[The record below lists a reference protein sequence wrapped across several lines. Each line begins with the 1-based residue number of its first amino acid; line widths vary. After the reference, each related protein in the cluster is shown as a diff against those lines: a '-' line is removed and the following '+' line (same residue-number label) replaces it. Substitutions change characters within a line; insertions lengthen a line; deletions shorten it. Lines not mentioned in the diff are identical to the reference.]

1 MSITTS
7 GLMTKAVILS
17 TVLILLWVIACGGD
31 SSPAATEAPAGAAAP
46 APTAITAA
54 TTEPAVT
61 AAPVPTA
68 MAAAEEPTPT
78 ARPARAT
85 ATPVPAGAPTPTPD
99 PIVTSTTGRLVASL
113 GTLFVETNIP
123 WGFCML
129 QMSKR
134 PAYENLIGVDRYN
147 GALIPELSTVWSLS
161 EDGMAWSFKL
171 REGIQFH
178 HGYGEFTA
186 DDVKHQVAMVT
197 QEGSESC
204 EANPYRETID
214 NVEVV
219 DDYNVIF
226 HQKKPDS
233 FTVEFYNFGGH
244 GTSAAMSKKQWDEGG
259 EEAYGRQIVSTGP
272 FQYISRNL
280 GESILYERVPDHW
293 RKTADFE
300 ELQMFFIAEEATRLA
315 TLLADEAHIVVLP
328 QDLQETA
335 IEQGYV
341 PQLSSLPAVGYSF
354 FFGGQYYGMTDDEGQ
369 NIEGTEPWVGLND
382 NARKVR
388 QAMNMAINKEELHRE
403 IFQGRGERQWVY
415 GYHGSLLGWNPEW
428 EEKGPELYNYNPE
441 RAKELMKEAGYEDG
455 FKLISILIP
464 HDLVSEQIQI
474 IELIALYLDELGI
487 ETEFQ
492 QLDIGNWV
500 PMFRNRETVG
510 NIHPNSGSYR
520 DPQFT
525 ISSYNTSWSIVASFV
540 TPLIDQK
547 WEELTQA
554 TSPADRDRV
563 MQDIGNHMFDEF
575 ASMPLFWFPA
585 VVMLNPDVVSEYA
598 FPGNRREIFSHM
610 EFAKAAETQ

>member
-1 MSITTS
+1 MSS
-7 GLMTKAVILS
+7 KAVGLIVRAVTLS
-17 TVLILLWVIACGGD
+17 TILLLVMVVACGDD
-31 SSPAATEAPAGAAAP
+31 SSTEAPAAP
-46 APTAITAA
+46 AA
-54 TTEPAVT
+54 TPEPAVT
-61 AAPVPTA
+61 SAPVAPTA
-68 MAAAEEPTPT
+68 ATAIEEPTPT

-85 ATPVPAGAPTPTPD
+85 ATPVPVGAPTPTPA
-99 PIVTSTTGRLVASL
+99 PIVASTTGRLVASL
-113 GTLFVETNIP
+113 GTLFVETNVP

-147 GALIPELSTVWSLS
+147 GALIPELSTEWSLS
-161 EDGMAWSFKL
+161 EDGLAWSFKL
-171 REGIQFH
+171 REGIPFH

-186 DDVKHQVAMVT
+186 EDVKHQVAMVT

-244 GTSAAMSKKQWDEGG
+244 GTSAAMSKKQYDEGG

-272 FQYISRNL
+272 YQYVSRNL
-280 GESILYERVPDHW
+280 GESILYERIPDHW
-293 RKTADFE
+293 RKTPDFE
-300 ELQMFFIAEEATRLA
+300 ELQMFFVAEEATRLA

-328 QDLQETA
+328 QDLQATA
-335 IEQGYV
+335 IEEGFV

-354 FFGGQYYGMTDDEGQ
+354 FFGGQYYGMTNDEGQ
-369 NIEGTEPWVGLND
+369 DIQGTDPWVGLND

-403 IFQGRGERQWVY
+403 IFQGRGERQWIY

-441 RAKELMKEAGYEDG
+441 RAKELMREAGYEDG
-455 FKLISILIP
+455 FELVSILIP

-474 IELIALYLDELGI
+474 IELIALYMEEIGI
-487 ETEFQ
+487 KTEFQ

-525 ISSYNTSWSIVASFV
+525 ISSYNTNWSIVASFV
-540 TPLIDQK
+540 TPYIDQK
-547 WEELTQA
+547 WDELTQA

-563 MQDIGNHMFDEF
+563 MMDIGNQMFDEF

-585 VVMLNPDVVSEYA
+585 VVMLNPDVVDEYA
-598 FPGNRREIFSHM
+598 FPGNRREIYSHM